1 MIKKKEF
8 VCITCLEGAKSNI
21 NFNLLSADI
30 MIPIKFFKEKKLNV
44 EFEEKYKP
52 VKSSGFILEYDTLYS
67 KIDESS
73 NFRSFFDS
81 IYFFKKSYFKNTL
94 LFTKND
100 YESRFVRLDSTL
112 VIDDIDNI
120 RRIKIGDFY
129 TKSTFFSPTI
139 RVGGVQI
146 GTDFRLKPD
155 LITYPL
161 PDFAGETSLPSS
173 VDIFLGNSRIFS
185 KNLTPGPFEIKNI
198 PITTPEGNLRV
209 VIKDVLGREKVIEL
223 PYITHPNLLKEGLS
237 EYNLSIGA
245 IRKNYQL
252 KDFNYGRLI
261 VNTFYK
267 RGITSKYTAEFDTY
281 FEGFDKFSVGMS
293 NYFLNR
299 FIGLISPQFAL
310 SYDKEKSKTG
320 YMYGINLKK
329 GFKIINFG
337 IDYKNFS
344 EDFAKPQSVYGKIKE
359 SLNFFTSLRLPI
371 IGSISGSYVK
381 RKYTKS
387 ETRGD
392 ESNLNVSINRSLFK
406 KIFLNFS
413 YNIYSSSSDS
423 RQSFSVSVNI
433 PLGNRFKTS
442 YRYQNSD
449 GSNSHN
455 LTLSKATTES
465 KGVSYNLTANKSNG
479 NELYRGY
486 LTYDGEYFS
495 SSSALSYNKN
505 SYRDY
510 LSYRIGLS
518 GSVIY
523 LDKDLYFRRK
533 INQSFAIVKIT
544 PPVEN
549 AVILANNR
557 KVGETDKKGTV
568 FIPFLSPYTPNEIRI
583 DPESVDMKTYIDETI
598 YSFIPYENH
607 GYVLKFR
614 SRKVNSIRLKL
625 LLPDGSFPPA
635 GSKIWVDGKPG
646 GILGFKG
653 KAYIENIS
661 PGKHT
666 LAIDYLDGECV
677 LDIELDDSIVN
688 KIVPHVG
695 TYKCKLKDIN
705 RIIAKKTM
713 KVKKEHKIIKTKNSK
728 NKTSKPIS
736 KHKIKKE
743 NTNQNIDVIN
753 VDFGNFQDFEDFLEF
768 RENITLEY

>member
-1 MIKKKEF
+1 M
-8 VCITCLEGAKSNI
+8 VPL
-21 NFNLLSADI
+21 
-30 MIPIKFFKEKKLNV
+30 KFFKEKKLNA
-44 EFEEKYKP
+44 ELEEKYKP

-81 IYFFKKSYFKNTL
+81 IYFFQKSYFENTF
-94 LFTKND
+94 LFTKSD
-100 YESRFVRLDSTL
+100 YENRFVRLDSTL

-185 KNLTPGPFEIKNI
+185 KDLTPGPFEIKNI
-198 PITTPEGNLRV
+198 PITTPEGNLKV

-223 PYITHPNLLKEGLS
+223 PYITHPSLLKEGLS

-245 IRKNYQL
+245 VRKSYQL
-252 KDFNYGRLI
+252 KDFDYGRLI
-261 VNTFYK
+261 ISTFYK

-281 FEGFDKFSVGMS
+281 FEGFDRFSVGMS

-299 FIGLISPQFAL
+299 FIGLINPQFAV
-310 SYDKEKSKTG
+310 SYDKERSKAG

-329 GFKIINFG
+329 GFKIFNFG

-344 EDFAKPQSVYGKIKE
+344 ADFAKPQSVYGKIKE
-359 SLNFFTSLRLPI
+359 SLNFFTSLRLPF

-381 RKYTKS
+381 RKYTGS
-387 ETRGD
+387 ETRGN
-392 ESNLNVSINRSLFK
+392 ESNLNISLSRSIFK
-406 KIFLNFS
+406 KVFLNFS
-413 YNIYSSSSDS
+413 YNVYSSTSS

-433 PLGNRFKTS
+433 PLGNRFSTS

-449 GSNSHN
+449 GSSSHD
-455 LTLSKATTES
+455 LTISKSPTES

-479 NELYRGY
+479 SELYRGN
-486 LTYDGEYFS
+486 LKYDGEYFS
-495 SSSALSYNKN
+495 SYSTLSYNKN
-505 SYRDY
+505 SYNDY
-510 LSYRIGLS
+510 LSYRLGMS
-518 GSVIY
+518 GSVIF
-523 LDKDLYFRRK
+523 LDKDLFFRRK

-549 AVILANNR
+549 AVVLANNR
-557 KVGETDKKGTV
+557 KIGKTDKNGTV
-568 FIPFLSPYTPNEIRI
+568 FIPFLSPYYPNEIKI
-583 DPESVDMKTYIDETI
+583 DPESVNMKTYIDETI
-598 YSFIPYENH
+598 YSFIPYQNH
-607 GYVLKFR
+607 GYVLKFK
-614 SRKVNSIRLKL
+614 SKKVNSIRLKF

-635 GSKIWVDGKPG
+635 GSRIMVDGKPK

-653 KAYIENIS
+653 KAYIEDIS

-677 LDIELDDSIVN
+677 LDIKLDDSIVN

-695 TYKCKLKDIN
+695 TYRCRSQNVTKN
-705 RIIAKKTM
+705 IAKKSI
-713 KVKKEHKIIKTKNSK
+713 KVEKEQKTTAEKQSTK
-728 NKTSKPIS
+728 LVS

-743 NTNQNIDVIN
+743 EKEDTNQNIDVIN
-753 VDFGNFQDFEDFLEF
+753 VDYGNFQDLEDFLEF
-768 RENITLEY
+768 RENITLDN